1 MSQVGIL
8 AGYLQ
13 QCLNIINISKG
24 LVEIDHLYRAY
35 QQIYFTLLSS
45 FHRLMLPQT
54 HFRGR
59 KEKSLQVLEGNQ
71 WLW

>member
-35 QQIYFTLLSS
+35 QQISFTLVVFVS
-45 FHRLMLPQT
+45 
-54 HFRGR
+54 
-59 KEKSLQVLEGNQ
+59 
-71 WLW
+71 

>member
-8 AGYLQ
+8 AAYLQ

-35 QQIYFTLLSS
+35 QQISFTLDVFVS
-45 FHRLMLPQT
+45 
-54 HFRGR
+54 
-59 KEKSLQVLEGNQ
+59 
-71 WLW
+71 